1 MNSAGVFVSE
11 LADSEEER
19 VLRDGRAVGS
29 ICEGFTAVTDLIDR
43 GLMGVWLEMV
53 YRVRG

>member
-19 VLRDGRAVGS
+19 ALRDGRGVGS
-29 ICEGFTAVTDLIDR
+29 IYGGFTVVTRLIDR
-43 GLMGVWLEMV
+43 GLVGVWLEMV
-53 YRVRG
+53 YRLHG